1 MSKRIKFS
9 IEKPKYYIHSDW
21 RFSDGCLFSGLCGL
35 FTPSLF
41 ATFLLSAL
49 LRLLQFNRICIPP
62 LSTAAFVNQT
72 RERAAL
78 QTAVLISFVHNT
90 SLPPLQPLP
99 LPPPILVVFSTLY
112 GSSDTAAS
120 GWQIELVVTLNPY
133 ELLPVCKAFGLPLYI
148 MIDNKRYVFSII
160 DICFEVGQ
168 SIGTV

>member
-90 SLPPLQPLP
+90 SLPPLQPLRCRHQSWSFSARFMDHQTQQ
-99 LPPPILVVFSTLY
+99 LPDDRSNL
-112 GSSDTAAS
+112 SS
-120 GWQIELVVTLNPY
+120 
-133 ELLPVCKAFGLPLYI
+133 
-148 MIDNKRYVFSII
+148 R
-160 DICFEVGQ
+160 
-168 SIGTV
+168 